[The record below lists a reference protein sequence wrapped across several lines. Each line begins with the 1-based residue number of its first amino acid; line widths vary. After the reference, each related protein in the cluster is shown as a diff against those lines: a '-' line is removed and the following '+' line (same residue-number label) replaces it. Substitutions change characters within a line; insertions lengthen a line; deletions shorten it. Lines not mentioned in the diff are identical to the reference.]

1 MKKKGGKNM
10 KKRIISALITL
21 PLLFGSINA
30 FAETSSL
37 AVTSLSEKKILVG
50 DENGNLNLSSYV
62 TRAEFAKMAVL
73 AFNLDKEELFEKDMS
88 EDTFSDITKSHWG
101 YDYIM
106 TAAGY
111 GLINGFEDGTVRPD
125 DNITY
130 EQAVAMATRVLNPY
144 LEYPTGSVGFALDNL
159 FLDNVSASM
168 GDLMT
173 RLDTVN
179 LIYNVSAA
187 YADEDFED
195 DGYYPVSNSKGSGSY
210 SGGYITQWNGTMT
223 PAIGGSAESA
233 VAGGGGSASY
243 APVPRAINPNQY
255 YNTEEYAATDEN
267 VFKSAILSPL
277 STFSLDTDTASYS
290 NMRRFI
296 VNGELP
302 PKGSIRSEELINY
315 FDYDLPEPED
325 GTPFS
330 VTTEIA
336 QCPWNEENR
345 LAMISVKGEEIS
357 KEEREAENLVFLID
371 VSGSMYSSN
380 KLPLVKKSMSILLD
394 NLDERDTISVVTY
407 ASGTEVKLSGAKA
420 SEREKIMDCINGLN
434 AYGST
439 NGGAGL
445 TLAYEQAEK
454 FKTKGNNRI
463 ILCTDGD
470 FNVGITSDG
479 ELKDV
484 VTEKRESGI
493 YLSILGFGMGN
504 YKDTKMEIMADNGNG
519 SYYYIDNLREAKKVL
534 ADEMTKTLYTIAKDV
549 KFQVEFNPRQVKEYR
564 LVGYENRLLNT
575 EDFDNDKKDAG
586 EIGAGACVTVLY
598 EIVPSDGSEVS
609 SENYPLRYQTS
620 TYTDTAEL
628 MNIKVRYKLP
638 NEDESILKEYP
649 VGILNA
655 QRLSKNFSFAS
666 ALAELGMILND
677 SEYKGTST
685 YDSVVALAREG
696 IDNDKYGAK
705 TEFIQLADLLRYID
719 RHPVREDDDDS
730 MHIYPYPYPLY

>member
-21 PLLFGSINA
+21 PILFGSINA
-30 FAETSSL
+30 FAETSSF

-73 AFNLDKEELFEKDMS
+73 AFGIDKDDIGDEYLS
-88 EDTFSDITKSHWG
+88 EGFFYDITKSHWG

-179 LIYNVSAA
+179 LIYNVSEA
-187 YADEDFED
+187 YAEEDFDVD
-195 DGYYPVSNSKGSGSY
+195 DYYYSLSFGNSYPMPVGGSGKTASVAAD
-210 SGGYITQWNGTMT
+210 GL
-223 PAIGGSAESA
+223 AESA
-233 VAGGGGSASY
+233 VAGGGGSANY
-243 APVPRAINPNQY
+243 APVPRAINPNYY

-719 RHPVREDDDDS
+719 RHPVRNDDPDPID
-730 MHIYPYPYPLY
+730 IYPLYE